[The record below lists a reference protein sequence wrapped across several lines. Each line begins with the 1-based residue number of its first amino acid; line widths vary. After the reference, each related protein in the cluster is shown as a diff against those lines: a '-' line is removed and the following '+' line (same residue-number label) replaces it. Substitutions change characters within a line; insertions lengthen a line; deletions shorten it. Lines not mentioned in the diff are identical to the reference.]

1 MLQFVGRRILVSI
14 PVLIGVTILLFLV
27 LHLIPGDPAQILL
40 FGSHPSPAQ
49 LQQLRERLG
58 LNQPLPEQYF
68 HYVGQLL
75 HGNLGQSF
83 LSNSTISS
91 EIVARFPDTLRLTLA
106 GMGVAVAV
114 GLPLGVLAGS
124 RPGTALDR
132 LSTGVAV
139 LGIAVP
145 YFWLALI
152 LVLVFAVNLNWL
164 PALGVGS
171 ADAIVLPAVSLG
183 IAFAAAIARVVRSS
197 LIEAL
202 QQPYILVARAK
213 GLSERAIIFRH
224 ALKNALI
231 SVVTILGL
239 QFGAMISGAAVI
251 EVIYARPGLGSYLV
265 SAIQAKDIPAVQG
278 TVLFIAL
285 VYLVINLCVDVT
297 YGVLDPRIRERWGRA

>member
-1 MLQFVGRRILVSI
+1 LLQFVGKRILASI
-14 PVLIGVTILLFLV
+14 PVLVGVTILLFLV

-40 FGSHPSPAQ
+40 FGSHPSPQQ

-58 LNQPLPEQYF
+58 LNQPLPEQYL
-68 HYVGQLL
+68 HYLGHLL
-75 HGNLGQSF
+75 HGNLGRSF
-83 LSNSTISS
+83 QSNSTISS
-91 EIVARFPDTLRLTLA
+91 EISARFPSTLRLTVA
-106 GMGVAVAV
+106 GMAVAVAV

-124 RPGTALDR
+124 RPGTILDR
-132 LSTGVAV
+132 VGTGVAV

-152 LVLVFAVNLNWL
+152 LVLVFAVHLNWL
-164 PALGVGS
+164 PALGVGPS
-171 ADAIVLPAVSLG
+171 KAIILPAVSLG
-183 IAFAAAIARVVRSS
+183 IAFAAAIARVIRGS

-213 GLSERAIIFRH
+213 GLSERMIVFRH
-224 ALKNALI
+224 ALKNAFI

-278 TVLFIAL
+278 TVLFIA
-285 VYLVINLCVDVT
+285 VIYLVINICVDIA
-297 YGVLDPRIRERWGRA
+297 YGILDPRIREGWGRA

>member
-1 MLQFVGRRILVSI
+1 LLQFVGKRILASI
-14 PVLIGVTILLFLV
+14 PVLVGVTILLFLV

-40 FGSHPSPAQ
+40 FGSHPSAEQ

-58 LNQPLPEQYF
+58 LNQPLPEQYV
-68 HYVGQLL
+68 HYLGQLL
-75 HGNLGQSF
+75 HGNLGRSF
-83 LSNSTISS
+83 QSNSTISS
-91 EIVARFPDTLRLTLA
+91 EIAARFPATLRLTLA
-106 GMGVAVAV
+106 GMAVAIIV
-114 GLPLGVLAGS
+114 GLPLGILAGS
-124 RPGTALDR
+124 RPGTLLDR
-132 LSTGVAV
+132 AGTGIAV

-152 LVLVFAVNLNWL
+152 LVLVFAVHLNWL

-171 ADAIVLPAVSLG
+171 PKAIILPAVSLG
-183 IAFAAAIARVVRSS
+183 IAFAAAIARVIRSS

-213 GLSERAIIFRH
+213 GLSERAIVFRH
-224 ALKNALI
+224 ALKNAFI

-278 TVLFIAL
+278 TVLFIAV
-285 VYLVINLCVDVT
+285 VYLVINICVDIT
-297 YGVLDPRIRERWGRA
+297 YGVLDPRIREGWGRA